1 MLILAQASSDWPLF
15 LVVALIVSIALLL
28 WDTIEV
34 GRNDAANLVNAVFGS
49 RVLTRRAAAC
59 VAAVGVV
66 LGASAS
72 RGVIETAR
80 KGIFDPGKLAA
91 QAEHADAAEQR
102 DMALRRALSVYI
114 AVYVVDTVLLF
125 GYSAF
130 GMPISTTACLVF
142 ELLGAAFALGGAEV
156 VNFPTARKVIL
167 AIILSI
173 VCSGIAAF
181 MIQRAVRGA
190 IRDRTTNLTVLLAH
204 GGWIGGGMLAAL
216 CYFMLRR
223 GMKYVPFVQQ
233 INETVVATY
242 GEVVVVLGLWGLFA
256 LLIHV
261 ALVVFGNKAAR
272 LLFPSL
278 AVIGTLA
285 MAFAF
290 GQNDLAN
297 CAAPG
302 LSAANLIFNPSQD
315 VAVASEI
322 PIEWWALIGCGILMA
337 AGMFTR
343 NAQRVTSAA
352 IHAGSMAHNV
362 RLWAP
367 GWCLAA
373 ARVLLRFRGRQPTL
387 APAPTTTADGKMM
400 HYDVLR
406 ACVILAVSASV
417 IATAS
422 GMGMPVSTTYVAF
435 AAVIA
440 TGMADRILQRGDA
453 DLKLARTLW
462 VVFSWFASALIAA
475 VCAGLVCLA
484 IYHLQIYGIVG
495 ALAVNLAIRRI
506 LKKRGDAQEQ
516 RVREAARER
525 MHPERY
531 AEDYEG

>member
-1 MLILAQASSDWPLF
+1 MLILAQASPDLTPF
-15 LVVALIVSIALLL
+15 LIVALIVSIGLLL
-28 WDTIEV
+28 WDTVEV

-49 RVLTRRAAAC
+49 RVLTRRAAAW

-66 LGASAS
+66 RGAPAS

-80 KGIFDPGKLAA
+80 KGIFKPGELANQA
-91 QAEHADAAEQR
+91 QHDDDAERR
-102 DMALRRALSVYI
+102 DMALRRALAVYI
-114 AVYVVDTVLLF
+114 TVYVVDTVLLF

-130 GMPISTTACLVF
+130 GMPVSTTACLLF
-142 ELLGAAFALGGAEV
+142 ALLGASFALGGPEV
-156 VNFPTARKVIL
+156 VNFPTARKVIF
-167 AIILSI
+167 AIIMSI

-204 GGWIGGGMLAAL
+204 GGWIGGGMLAGLA
-216 CYFMLRR
+216 YFMLVK
-223 GMKYVPFVQQ
+223 GMKYVPFVEQF
-233 INETVVATY
+233 NESVVKVY
-242 GEVVVVLGLWGLFA
+242 GPGAVVFVLWALFA
-256 LLIHV
+256 ALIHL
-261 ALVVFGNKAAR
+261 ALVVFGKKAAR

-297 CAAPG
+297 CASPG
-302 LSAANLIFNPSQD
+302 LSAFYLISHRGQD
-315 VAVASEI
+315 VEVASKI
-322 PIEWWALIGCGILMA
+322 PIEWWALTGYGILMA

-352 IHAGSMAHNV
+352 VHAGSMAHNV

-367 GWCLAA
+367 RWCLAT
-373 ARVLLRFRGRQPTL
+373 ARGLLRFRGRQPAL

-422 GMGMPVSTTYVAF
+422 GLSMPVSTTYVAF

-440 TGMADRILQRGDA
+440 TGMADRIFQRGDA
-453 DLKLARTLW
+453 DLKLARTIW

-475 VCAGLVCLA
+475 VSAALVCLA
-484 IYHLQIYGIVG
+484 IYYLKIYGIVG
-495 ALAVNLAIRRI
+495 ALAANLTIRAI
-506 LKKRGDAQEQ
+506 LKKRGDAQER
-516 RVREAARER
+516 RVREAAHER
-525 MHPERY
+525 MHPERF

>member
-261 ALVVFGNKAAR
+261 ALLVFGNKAAR

-302 LSAANLIFNPSQD
+302 LSALYLINHRGQD
-315 VAVASEI
+315 VDVASKI

-373 ARVLLRFRGRQPTL
+373 ARGLLRFRGRQPTL
-387 APAPTTTADGKMM
+387 APAPTTTADGKIM

-484 IYHLQIYGIVG
+484 IYHLQIYGVVG
-495 ALAVNLAIRRI
+495 ALAVNLAIRTI

-516 RVREAARER
+516 RVRQAAHER